1 MNRSQQSGFSL
12 LEMALSLAVLGFLF
26 AMVPMTL
33 SVLGSSQS
41 ASPSLDRKKLA
52 VNSAVGFI
60 IQHDR
65 LPCPDANGDGY
76 EDCNDSRSGRFPWRT
91 AGLGQP
97 LVNGSGFPL
106 QYAVYQHANANL
118 VALQSSYRPSLL
130 SGDLSSQ
137 TNALDF
143 CQGLRLGVSGG
154 LQPGEASVQAHT
166 GGVGVNPAF
175 LFADPGPLDSDRDG
189 RPFDGIN
196 AKGLAFESTGRSQSD
211 DYDDQ
216 VTAMSFAE
224 LATRL
229 GCPSILAR
237 VSAAIRDANA
247 AYDARRA
254 FKFYLDFRKFGVE
267 VRETNLDIAELKRTI
282 ALFNSAAS
290 IAMGLNDVA
299 TALSSATG
307 AIAIG
312 VAAINAAAAVYAIQ
326 DELSSTADDVSEK
339 KDQLNTAVQQR
350 KAAEAAHDEALAY
363 QRQAIATALS
373 LDERGWFQ

>member
-1 MNRSQQSGFSL
+1 MKVHRQSGFSL

-26 AMVPMTL
+26 AMVPMAL
-33 SVLGSSQS
+33 SVLGSAQS

-60 IQHDR
+60 VQHDR

-76 EDCNDSRSGRFPWRT
+76 EDCNGSRSGRFPWRT
-91 AGLGQP
+91 AGLGQQ
-97 LVNGSGFPL
+97 LVNDRGFPF

-118 VALQSSYRPSLL
+118 VALQSSYQPSLL
-130 SGDLSSQ
+130 SGATPLQS
-137 TNALDF
+137 NALDF

-166 GGVGVNPAF
+166 GSARVNPAF
-175 LFADPGPLDSDRDG
+175 LFVDPGPLDADRDG

-196 AKGLAFESTGRSQSD
+196 AKGLVFESTGHSQSD

-224 LATRL
+224 LAVRL
-229 GCPSILAR
+229 DCPSILAR
-237 VSAAIRDANA
+237 VSAATRDSNA

-267 VRETNLDIAELKRTI
+267 VRETNLEIAELKREI
-282 ALFNSAAS
+282 AEFNTAASAAM
-290 IAMGLNDVA
+290 ALNDA
-299 TALSSATG
+299 AAALSSATG

-312 VAAINAAAAVYAIQ
+312 VAAINAAAAIYAIQ
-326 DELSSTADDVSEK
+326 DELSSTAEDVSDK
-339 KDQLNTAVQQR
+339 KDQLAIAKQQH
-350 KAAEAAHDEALAY
+350 EAAKVAHADALAY
-363 QRQAIATALS
+363 QQLARTTALNR
-373 LDERGWFQ
+373 DAKGWFQ

>member
-60 IQHDR
+60 VQHDR
-65 LPCPDANGDGY
+65 LPCPDANGDGN
-76 EDCNDSRSGRFPWRT
+76 EDCNGARSGRFPWRT

-130 SGDLSSQ
+130 SGGLSLQ

-154 LQPGEASVQAHT
+154 LQPDEASVQAHT
-166 GGVGVNPAF
+166 GDAGVNPAF
-175 LFADPGPLDSDRDG
+175 LFADPGPLDADRDG

-196 AKGLAFESTGRSQSD
+196 AKGLVFESGGRGQSD

-237 VSAAIRDANA
+237 VSAATRDANA

-267 VRETNLDIAELKRTI
+267 VRETNLEIAELKREI
-282 ALFNSAAS
+282 AEFNSAAS
-290 IAMGLNDVA
+290 AAMALNDA
-299 TALSSATG
+299 AAALSSATG

-312 VAAINAAAAVYAIQ
+312 VAAINAAAAIYAIQ
-326 DELSSTADDVSEK
+326 DELSSTAEDVSDK
-339 KDQLNTAVQQR
+339 KDQLAIAKQQHE
-350 KAAEAAHDEALAY
+350 AAEAAHDEALAY

-373 LDERGWFQ
+373 RDERGWF

>member
-12 LEMALSLAVLGFLF
+12 LEMALTLAVLGFLF
-26 AMVPMTL
+26 AMVPMIL
-33 SVLGSSQS
+33 SVLGGAQS

-60 IQHDR
+60 VQHDR
-65 LPCPDANGDGY
+65 LPCPDANGDGN
-76 EDCNDSRSGRFPWRT
+76 EDCNGARSGRFPWRT

-97 LVNGSGFPL
+97 LVNDRGFPF

-118 VALQSSYRPSLL
+118 VTLQSSYQPSLL
-130 SGDLSSQ
+130 NGGPSLQ
-137 TNALDF
+137 RNALDF

-154 LQPGEASVQAHT
+154 QQQGEASVQAHI
-166 GGVGVNPAF
+166 GSAGVNPAF
-175 LFADPGPLDSDRDG
+175 LLVDPGPLDADRDG

-196 AKGLAFESTGRSQSD
+196 AKGLVFESGGRSQSD

-216 VTAMSFAE
+216 VMAMSFAE

-237 VSAAIRDANA
+237 VSAATRDANA
-247 AYDARRA
+247 AYDAQRA

-290 IAMGLNDVA
+290 IAMGLNDLA
-299 TALSSATG
+299 TGLSSASG
-307 AIAIG
+307 AIAVG
-312 VAAINAAAAVYAIQ
+312 VAAINAAAAIYAIQ
-326 DELSSTADDVSEK
+326 DELSSTAEDVSDK
-339 KDQLNTAVQQR
+339 KDQLATAKQQH
-350 KAAEAAHDEALAY
+350 EAAKVAHSDALAY
-363 QRQAIATALS
+363 QQQAIATALNR
-373 LDERGWFQ
+373 DARGWFQ